1 MLKAATYIF
10 LIISAYLI
18 GTFVPYGALIFLAL
32 WTYHNHVVRTTKE
45 ARDAEILALQDRLS
59 DLVPVDLR

>member
-1 MLKAATYIF
+1 MKVITYIF

-32 WTYHNHVVRTTKE
+32 WTYHNHAVKTAKE
-45 ARDAEILALQDRLS
+45 ARDAEIDALHARINGY
-59 DLVPVDLR
+59 